1 MIIKENRE
9 IKSESLESI
18 LDSLPPVCRPYAKR
32 EFANLKKEFD
42 ERLTNQYNEF
52 IEKSDKQYNE
62 FIEKSNNQYNEFIEK
77 SDNQYKKFIQDL
89 DNMQNTIDKL
99 VLEFKELENNDSL
112 SSKG

>member
-52 IEKSDKQYNE
+52 IEKSD
-62 FIEKSNNQYNEFIEK
+62 
-77 SDNQYKKFIQDL
+77 NQYKKFIQDL

-99 VLEFKELENNDSL
+99 VLEFKELENKKIS
-112 SSKG
+112 